1 MTQIFC
7 LFYHQKVTNMRKVVY
22 YLSSC
27 DTCKKI
33 MGQLDLES
41 FDRIDIK
48 NNPLTE
54 PQLLEL
60 YAITES
66 YEELFNKR
74 AIKFRQQG
82 LNKEELTENKYKKL
96 LLEEYTFLKRPVFLI
111 NGELFLGNAKKTVE
125 QLVER
130 LGK

>member
-1 MTQIFC
+1 
-7 LFYHQKVTNMRKVVY
+7 MRKVVY
-22 YLSSC
+22 YLSTC

-33 MGQLDLES
+33 MGQLKLED
-41 FDRIDIK
+41 FDKVDIK

-60 YAITES
+60 YVITES

-82 LNKEELTENKYKKL
+82 LNKKELSENDYKNL
-96 LLEEYTFLKRPVFLI
+96 LLNEYTFLKRPVFLI
-111 NGELFLGNAKKTVE
+111 NGELYVGNAKKTVE
-125 QLVER
+125 ELKER
-130 LGK
+130 IGK

>member
-1 MTQIFC
+1 
-7 LFYHQKVTNMRKVVY
+7 MRKVVY
-22 YLSSC
+22 YLSTC

-33 MGQLDLES
+33 MSQLNLEN
-41 FDRIDIK
+41 FNKIDIK

-60 YAITES
+60 YVITES

-82 LNKEELTENKYKKL
+82 LNKKDLTENDYKKL

-111 NGELFLGNAKKTVE
+111 NGELYLGNAKKTVT
-125 QLVER
+125 QLKER
-130 LGK
+130 IGM

>member
-1 MTQIFC
+1 
-7 LFYHQKVTNMRKVVY
+7 MRKVVY
-22 YLSSC
+22 YLSTC

-33 MGQLDLES
+33 MSQLNLED
-41 FDRIDIK
+41 FDKIDIK

-60 YAITES
+60 YVITES

-82 LNKEELTENKYKKL
+82 LNKKDLSENDYKKL
-96 LLEEYTFLKRPVFLI
+96 LLEEYTFLKRPVFLN
-111 NGELFLGNAKKTVE
+111 NGDLYVGNAKKNLE
-125 QLVER
+125 KLKER
-130 LGK
+130 IGK

>member
-1 MTQIFC
+1 
-7 LFYHQKVTNMRKVVY
+7 MRKVVY
-22 YLSSC
+22 YLSTC

-33 MGQLDLES
+33 MGQLTLED
-41 FDRIDIK
+41 FDKIDIK

-60 YAITES
+60 YVITES

-82 LNKEELTENKYKKL
+82 LNNKDLTENDYKKL

-111 NGELFLGNAKKTVE
+111 NGELYIGNAKKNVE
-125 QLVER
+125 KLIDR
-130 LGK
+130 FGK

>member
-1 MTQIFC
+1 MTQIFS
-7 LFYHQKVTNMRKVVY
+7 LLYHQKVINMRKVVY
-22 YLSSC
+22 YLSTC

-33 MGQLDLES
+33 MGQLDLEG
-41 FDRIDIK
+41 FAKIDIK

-60 YAITES
+60 YVITES

-82 LNKEELTENKYKKL
+82 LNKQELTENDYKKL
-96 LLEEYTFLKRPVFLI
+96 ILEEYTFLKRPVFLI
-111 NGELFLGNAKKTVE
+111 NGELYAGNAKKTVE
-125 QLVER
+125 QLIKR
-130 LGK
+130 IGK

>member
-1 MTQIFC
+1 
-7 LFYHQKVTNMRKVVY
+7 MRKVVY
-22 YLSSC
+22 YLSTC

-33 MGQLDLES
+33 MSQLNLEN
-41 FDRIDIK
+41 FDKIDIK

-60 YAITES
+60 YVITES

-82 LNKEELTENKYKKL
+82 LNKKDLSENDYKKL

-111 NGELFLGNAKKTVE
+111 NGDLYVGNAKKNVE
-125 QLVER
+125 KLKER
-130 LGK
+130 IGK

>member
-1 MTQIFC
+1 M
-7 LFYHQKVTNMRKVVY
+7 
-22 YLSSC
+22 S
-27 DTCKKI
+27 
-33 MGQLDLES
+33 QLNLEN
-41 FDRIDIK
+41 FNKIDIK

-60 YAITES
+60 YVITES

-82 LNKEELTENKYKKL
+82 LNKKDLTENDYKKL

-111 NGELFLGNAKKTVE
+111 NGELYLGNAKKTVT
-125 QLVER
+125 QLKER
-130 LGK
+130 IGM

>member
-1 MTQIFC
+1 
-7 LFYHQKVTNMRKVVY
+7 MRKVVY
-22 YLSSC
+22 YLSTC

-33 MGQLDLES
+33 MSQLNLED
-41 FDRIDIK
+41 FDKTDIK

-60 YAITES
+60 YVITES

-82 LNKEELTENKYKKL
+82 LNKKDLSDNDYKKL
-96 LLEEYTFLKRPVFLI
+96 ILEEYTFLKRPVFLI
-111 NGELFLGNAKKTVE
+111 NGDLYIGNAKKTVE
-125 QLVER
+125 QLKER
-130 LGK
+130 IGK

>member
-1 MTQIFC
+1 
-7 LFYHQKVTNMRKVVY
+7 MRKVVY
-22 YLSSC
+22 YLSTC

-33 MGQLDLES
+33 MAQLNLED
-41 FDRIDIK
+41 FDKIDIK

-60 YAITES
+60 YVITES
-66 YEELFNKR
+66 YEDLFNKR

-82 LNKEELTENKYKKL
+82 LNKKELTENDYKKL

-111 NGELFLGNAKKTVE
+111 NGDLYVGNAKKNVE
-125 QLVER
+125 QLKER
-130 LGK
+130 IGK

>member
-1 MTQIFC
+1 
-7 LFYHQKVTNMRKVVY
+7 MRKVVY
-22 YLSSC
+22 YLSTC

-33 MGQLDLES
+33 MGQLDLED
-41 FDRIDIK
+41 FDKIDIK

-60 YAITES
+60 YVITES

-74 AIKFRQQG
+74 AKKFREEG
-82 LNKEELTENKYKKL
+82 LNQQELTENDYKKL
-96 LLEEYTFLKRPVFLI
+96 LLDEYTFLKRPVFLI
-111 NGELFLGNAKKTVE
+111 NGELHVGNAKKTVAN
-125 QLVER
+125 LVEK

>member
-1 MTQIFC
+1 
-7 LFYHQKVTNMRKVVY
+7 MRKVVY
-22 YLSSC
+22 YLSTC

-33 MGQLDLES
+33 MSQLDLDGFEK
-41 FDRIDIK
+41 IDIK

-60 YAITES
+60 YVITES

-74 AIKFRQQG
+74 AKKFREQG
-82 LNKEELTENKYKKL
+82 LNKKELTENDLRKL

-111 NGELFLGNAKKTVE
+111 NGDLYVGNSKSTVQELN
-125 QLVER
+125 ER
-130 LGK
+130 IGK

>member
-1 MTQIFC
+1 
-7 LFYHQKVTNMRKVVY
+7 MRKVVY
-22 YLSSC
+22 YLSTC

-33 MGQLDLES
+33 MSQLDLED
-41 FDRIDIK
+41 FNKIDLK

-60 YAITES
+60 YVITES

-82 LNKEELTENKYKKL
+82 LNKADLSENDFKKL

-111 NGELFLGNAKKTVE
+111 NGDLYVGNAKKTVE
-125 QLVER
+125 QLKER
-130 LGK
+130 IGK

>member
-1 MTQIFC
+1 
-7 LFYHQKVTNMRKVVY
+7 MRKVVY
-22 YLSSC
+22 YLSTC

-33 MGQLDLES
+33 MSQLNLED
-41 FDRIDIK
+41 FDKIDIK

-60 YAITES
+60 YVITES

-82 LNKEELTENKYKKL
+82 LNKKDLSENDYKKL

-111 NGELFLGNAKKTVE
+111 NGDLYVGNAKKNVE
-125 QLVER
+125 KLKER
-130 LGK
+130 IGK

>member
-1 MTQIFC
+1 
-7 LFYHQKVTNMRKVVY
+7 
-22 YLSSC
+22 
-27 DTCKKI
+27 
-33 MGQLDLES
+33 MGQLDLEG
-41 FDRIDIK
+41 FAKIDIK

-60 YAITES
+60 YVITES

-82 LNKEELTENKYKKL
+82 LNKQELAENDYKKL

-111 NGELFLGNAKKTVE
+111 NGELYLGNAKKTID
-125 QLVER
+125 QLVKR
-130 LGK
+130 IGK

>member
-1 MTQIFC
+1 
-7 LFYHQKVTNMRKVVY
+7 MRKVVY
-22 YLSSC
+22 YLSTC

-33 MGQLDLES
+33 MSQLNLEE
-41 FDRIDIK
+41 FDKIDIK

-60 YAITES
+60 YVITES

-82 LNKEELTENKYKKL
+82 LNKKDLSENDYKKL
-96 LLEEYTFLKRPVFLI
+96 LLEEYTFLKRPVILI
-111 NGELFLGNAKKTVE
+111 NGDLYVGNAKKNVE
-125 QLVER
+125 QLTER
-130 LGK
+130 IGK

>member
-1 MTQIFC
+1 
-7 LFYHQKVTNMRKVVY
+7 
-22 YLSSC
+22 
-27 DTCKKI
+27 
-33 MGQLDLES
+33 MGQLTLED
-41 FDRIDIK
+41 FDKIDIK

-60 YAITES
+60 YVITES

-82 LNKEELTENKYKKL
+82 LNNKDLTENDYKKL

-111 NGELFLGNAKKTVE
+111 NGELYIGNAKKNVE
-125 QLVER
+125 KLIDR
-130 LGK
+130 FGK

>member
-1 MTQIFC
+1 
-7 LFYHQKVTNMRKVVY
+7 MRKVVY
-22 YLSSC
+22 YLSTC

-33 MGQLDLES
+33 MSQLNLED
-41 FDRIDIK
+41 FDKIDIK

-60 YAITES
+60 YVITES

-82 LNKEELTENKYKKL
+82 LNQKELSENDYKKL
-96 LLEEYTFLKRPVFLI
+96 LLEEYTFLKRPVILI
-111 NGELFLGNAKKTVE
+111 NGELYVGNAKKN
-125 QLVER
+125 VER
-130 LGK
+130 LIERIGK

>member
-1 MTQIFC
+1 MIN
-7 LFYHQKVTNMRKVVY
+7 KVRKMRKVVY
-22 YLSSC
+22 YLSTC

-33 MGQLDLES
+33 MAQLKLED
-41 FDRIDIK
+41 FDKIDIK

-60 YAITES
+60 YVITES
-66 YEELFNKR
+66 YEDLFNKR

-82 LNKEELTENKYKKL
+82 LNKKELTENDYKKL

-111 NGELFLGNAKKTVE
+111 NGDLYVGNAKKNVE
-125 QLVER
+125 QLKER
-130 LGK
+130 IGK